1 MPGRLIGIARKGRP
15 RGEMETLDHAMIGTE
30 TGIAGDYRGAMRPG
44 KINRRQITIMAAED
58 WMAALAELGQ
68 PVSWEQRR
76 ANLLVEGIELP
87 REPGTLLRIGAALVE
102 ITGEC
107 DPCRRMDAVADG
119 LLLALM
125 PAWRGGRTARVIE
138 GGEIAL
144 GDRVSRFTAIEQTHD
159 GMVTW
164 LSGRS
169 TT

>member
-15 RGEMETLDHAMIGTE
+15 RGEMETLDHAMVGIE

-44 KINRRQITIMAAED
+44 KINRRQITIIAAED
-58 WMAALAELGQ
+58 WMAALAELGE

-76 ANLLVEGIELP
+76 ANLLVEGIVLP
-87 REPGTLLRIGAALVE
+87 REPGTRLKVGKVLVE

-107 DPCRRMDAVADG
+107 DPCRRMDTVADG

-125 PAWRGGRTARVIE
+125 PDWRGGRTARVIE
-138 GGEIAL
+138 GGDIAL
-144 GDRVSRFTAIEQTHD
+144 GDLVSCFDATEQTDD
-159 GMVTW
+159 GTVTW